1 MHSYFPAVDKEDI
14 MPPVP
19 ALTRY
24 RRESGIKA
32 FVKKEFTDP
41 KLPDARWST
50 DVNVLTTPTLCVQLN
65 TLYVSAIN
73 SNPFDYVFFCF
84 FWAFN
89 PLERKGE
96 RKELGEKSRFQFIL
110 VFFFLISL
118 SSYFLVNSICSFFQ
132 SFLSQW
138 IDYLM

>member
-1 MHSYFPAVDKEDI
+1 

-41 KLPDARWST
+41 KQSDARWST

-65 TLYVSAIN
+65 TLYVSSIN
-73 SNPFDYVFFCF
+73 SHPSDYVFFVSSG
-84 FWAFN
+84 
-89 PLERKGE
+89 PLIPSNGKGE
-96 RKELGEKSRFQFIL
+96 KNNWEKSPD
-110 VFFFLISL
+110 
-118 SSYFLVNSICSFFQ
+118 
-132 SFLSQW
+132 SFLYWFSSF
-138 IDYLM
+138 